1 MRTVTIGGKEI
12 AMIANAGTPVY
23 HQRIFEDEDI
33 LVELD
38 KVFDKKKKKGPDNQE
53 ILAAAT
59 IIGRLGFTM
68 AMQAE
73 HAGREENLFKMNAID
88 YAKWC
93 SQFEDPQ
100 AITEAAVAI
109 LEIYQNQEKP
119 TASAKKED
127 APQTDH

>member
-12 AMIANAGTPVY
+12 AMIANAGTPIY
-23 HQRIFEDEDI
+23 HQRIFDGEDI

-38 KVFDKKKKKGPDNQE
+38 KVFDKKKKGPGTQE

-93 SQFEDPQ
+93 SQFEDPK
-100 AITEAAVAI
+100 AITEAVVDI
-109 LEIYQNQEKP
+109 VEIYQNQEKP
-119 TASAKKED
+119 TATAKKED